1 MRLLYAFLHVAAQM
15 WLLGRLL
22 PLAVGPKVPADDER
36 WVNFILLMKI
46 VGYLFS
52 PKDDAAYLQAL
63 ISDHHEE
70 FCRAYPEASVMPKMH
85 FMVHMPR
92 LMLQ

>member
-1 MRLLYAFLHVAAQM
+1 M

-22 PLAVGPKVPADDER
+22 PLAFGPKVPADDKR

-46 VGYLFS
+46 MGYLLS
-52 PKDDAAYLQAL
+52 PKVKEDDAAYLQAL

-70 FCRAYPEASVMPKMH
+70 LCRAYPEASVIPK
-85 FMVHMPR
+85 MVHMPR